1 MVKYTIVR
9 LFWFIPGVFIV
20 SLLAFVISVNA
31 PGDPVDVMMAG
42 ESEADLEEPG
52 MEVAIR
58 KQWRER
64 LGLDLPLFY
73 ISLTSLS
80 TPSNSTTSHLTPE
93 ERTAVNK
100 LAFISGNGTNS
111 VLMHSSFNGMW
122 DILAADTGRVAENV
136 REQALVRI
144 NSLKTAGSEQEIQQ
158 MMDEIR
164 KLKIIDPLFNQ
175 KFITSDKLFRQ
186 WRIETSFWKSWTP
199 KILFY
204 KDNRYHRWLV
214 GDPYGFSQGILRG
227 DFGISLNTKQ
237 SITDIILPK
246 FKWSALL
253 ATISV
258 LLAFAISVPLGVWA
272 GARPGSWFD
281 RFINFKLFALYC
293 IPSFW
298 MGTILLIIFANPDI
312 LNWFPASG
320 ITPPGGFPKDAG
332 FFSKLQIAAPYLVL
346 PTICYMYATMAFTS
360 RIIRASVREN
370 MLQDHIRT
378 AKAKGLALPR
388 IAFKHAF
395 RNSLLPAVTVLTEV
409 FPMAIGGS
417 VIIETIFGIPGMGY
431 ETIQA
436 VFTRDYPMI
445 VAICTLSVLLTMTGT
460 LICDLLY
467 GFFDPRVKLNRMSH
481 E

>member
-1 MVKYTIVR
+1 MVKYTLVR

-42 ESEADLEEPG
+42 EAEADMDEPG

-58 KQWRER
+58 KEWRER

-80 TPSNSTTSHLTPE
+80 TPSNAMTANLTPE
-93 ERTAVNK
+93 ERLAVNK
-100 LAFISGNGTNS
+100 LAFVSGNGTNS
-111 VLMHSSFNGMW
+111 VLMHASFTGMW
-122 DILAADTGRVAENV
+122 DTLAADTGRVAETV

-144 NSLKTAGSEQEIQQ
+144 NSLKTADSEPEIQQ

-164 KLKIIDPLFNQ
+164 KLKIIDPVFNQ
-175 KFITSDKLFRQ
+175 KFILSDKLFRQ

-199 KILFY
+199 KIMFHG
-204 KDNRYHRWLV
+204 DNRYHRWLL
-214 GDPYGFSQGILRG
+214 GDPTGYSKGILRG
-227 DFGISLNTKQ
+227 DFGISLHTKQ
-237 SITDIILPK
+237 PIAEILFSK

-253 ATISV
+253 ATLSV
-258 LLAFAISVPLGVWA
+258 ILAFMISVPLGVWA

-281 RFINFKLFALYC
+281 RIINFKLFALYC

-298 MGTILLIIFANPDI
+298 MGTILLMLFANPDV
-312 LNWFPASG
+312 LKWFPASG
-320 ITPPGGFPKDAG
+320 ITPPGGFPKDSG
-332 FFSKLQIAAPYLVL
+332 FINKLQIAMPYLVL
-346 PTICYMYATMAFTS
+346 PTICYMYATMAFTA

-370 MLQDHIRT
+370 MMQDHIRT
-378 AKAKGLALPR
+378 AKAKGLTLPR

-395 RNSLLPAVTVLTEV
+395 RNSLLPAITVLTEV
-409 FPMAIGGS
+409 FPIAIGGS

-436 VFTRDYPMI
+436 VFTLYYTMI
-445 VAICTLSVLLTMTGT
+445 VAICTLSVLLTMAGT
-460 LICDLLY
+460 LMCDLLY
-467 GFFDPRVKLNRMSH
+467 G
-481 E
+481 